1 MAEWP
6 LCSNVTLLHF
16 TASFKFLP
24 FWHPHKCSTFYIV
37 SFKKKKKKCNKNA
50 RVTHLNLFNTNAVV
64 LTIVKL
70 KMVTSGTVGEPVG
83 IDRLLCCKYQV
94 SELFPQRGW
103 LVVLT
108 VRRLTF
114 IPSVAEPLFPP
125 SAPFCCHFNLLTNS
139 GFWSSLQVFILR
151 VCHLAVSKAQLHRL

>member
-1 MAEWP
+1 MPEWP

-16 TASFKFLP
+16 TASFKFLS
-24 FWHPHKCSTFYIV
+24 FWHPHKYSTFTLYH
-37 SFKKKKKKCNKNA
+37 FKKKQC
-50 RVTHLNLFNTNAVV
+50 VTPAFLFHLNPFNTNAVV

-70 KMVTSGTVGEPVG
+70 KTVTSRTVGEPVG
-83 IDRLLCCKYQV
+83 IDCLLCCKYQV

-114 IPSVAEPLFPP
+114 IPSVAEPHFPP
-125 SAPFCCHFNLLTNS
+125 SAPLCCRFHLLTHS
-139 GFWSSLQVFILR
+139 GFRSGLQVFILR
-151 VCHLAVSKAQLHRL
+151 VCHLALSKAQLHRL